1 MKLQIGMRVK
11 VKNDSENFG
20 ENAGMIKI
28 ITKELPYFNNK
39 RAFQLDDE
47 SWGLWLVEDFE
58 RCEDYPNLI
67 MK

>member
-1 MKLQIGMRVK
+1 MTLQLGMRVK
-11 VKNDSENFG
+11 IKNDAKEFG
-20 ENAGMIKI
+20 ENAGIIKI

-47 SWGLWLVEDFE
+47 NWGLWLIEDFE

-67 MK
+67 ME